1 MRRLFRRYRAG
12 FACGMI
18 GMMGL
23 LGLIGKKK

>member
-1 MRRLFRRYRAG
+1 MRRLFRRFRVG